1 MHPRRSYSRWRL
13 LLAAPRSGAENMARD
28 SALQARAART
38 GETVFSIYSWTRP
51 TLSFGR
57 HQPAAGLYDVER
69 IRSANVDVVRR
80 PTGGR
85 AILHDHEVTYS
96 VTAPVKDAAPLRE
109 TYARINRILLD
120 GLRRLGV
127 DVELASPAERAPAP
141 STRPCFETP
150 GEGELVARG
159 SKLVGS
165 AQWRDEGA
173 LLQHGSILV
182 DDDQSSL
189 PSFAAAAAAA
199 VAGTGP
205 QSDSIPRPATLH
217 ALLGRSPEIAE
228 VASAMFDAVRSL
240 EDELATEMAE
250 EEIRGDT
257 MTHIPH
263 FLDEGWTW
271 RR

>member
-38 GETVFSIYSWTRP
+38 GETVLSIYSWARP

-57 HQPAAGLYDVER
+57 NQPASGLYDIER

-85 AILHDHEVTYS
+85 AIIHDHEVTYS
-96 VTAPVKDAAPLRE
+96 VTAPVQDAAPLRE
-109 TYARINRILLD
+109 TYARINRILLE
-120 GLRRLGV
+120 GLGRLGV
-127 DVELASPAERAPAP
+127 AVELASPAERAPVP
-141 STRPCFETP
+141 SVRPCFETP
-150 GEGELVARG
+150 GEGELVAQGR
-159 SKLVGS
+159 KLVGS

-189 PSFAAAAAAA
+189 PLFAAAGGGAKHE
-199 VAGTGP
+199 P
-205 QSDSIPRPATLH
+205 IPRPATLN
-217 ALLGRSPEIAE
+217 ALLGRSPDIAE
-228 VASAMFDAVRSL
+228 VASALFDAVRSR
-240 EDELATEMAE
+240 EDEGATEMAE
-250 EEIRGDT
+250 EEIRGET
-257 MTHIPH
+257 MRRIPH

>member
-1 MHPRRSYSRWRL
+1 MYSSRSYGRWRL

-38 GETVFSIYSWTRP
+38 GETVFSIYSWVRP
-51 TLSFGR
+51 TLSLGR
-57 HQPAAGLYDVER
+57 NQPAAGLYDVDK
-69 IRSANVDVVRR
+69 IRSANVDIVRR

-96 VTAPVKDAAPLRE
+96 VTSPLRDAEPLRE

-120 GLRRLGV
+120 GLGRLGV
-127 DVELASPAERAPAP
+127 DVELASPAERAWAP
-141 STRPCFETP
+141 SVRPCFQAP
-150 GEGELVARG
+150 GEGELVAGG

-165 AQWRDEGA
+165 AQWRDEEA

-189 PSFAAAAAAA
+189 PSFAASGGEA
-199 VAGTGP
+199 
-205 QSDSIPRPATLH
+205 SFDSIPRPATLQ
-217 ALLGRSPEIAE
+217 ALLGRSPSVAE
-228 VASAMFDAVRSL
+228 VANAIFDAVRSL
-240 EDELATEMAE
+240 EDEGATAIGED
-250 EEIRGDT
+250 EIRGETLD
-257 MTHIPH
+257 HIPH